1 LRKKLRECE
10 PVHPFLRSDEM
21 MVRAGGSLVQ
31 EALMRRGINITVAL
45 ILIALIIKMV
55 GLPNHT
61 VAGTDATTQN
71 TMPIYGHAG
80 YPNTENLPVQE
91 APQP

>member
-1 LRKKLRECE
+1 
-10 PVHPFLRSDEM
+10 M
-21 MVRAGGSLVQ
+21 MMRVGGRLVQ
-31 EALMRRGINITVAL
+31 EALMHRGINLTVAL

-71 TMPIYGHAG
+71 TMPIYGLHAG
-80 YPNTENLPVQE
+80 YPNMKNLPVQE
-91 APQP
+91 TPQP

>member
-1 LRKKLRECE
+1 
-10 PVHPFLRSDEM
+10 
-21 MVRAGGSLVQ
+21 
-31 EALMRRGINITVAL
+31 MRRGINLTVAL

-61 VAGTDATTQN
+61 VAGTDVTTSQN
-71 TMPIYGHAG
+71 TLSIYSIVTN
-80 YPNTENLPVQE
+80 YPNMKNLPVQD